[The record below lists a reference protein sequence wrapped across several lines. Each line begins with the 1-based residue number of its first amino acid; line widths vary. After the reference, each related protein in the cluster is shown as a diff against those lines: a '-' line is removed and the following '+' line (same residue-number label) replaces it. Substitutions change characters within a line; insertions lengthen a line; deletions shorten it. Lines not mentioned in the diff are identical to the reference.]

1 MIMKSDKDIKDE
13 VLLEMKQNGT
23 LVGEPPTPADGV
35 DLDEVRAAFVERFS
49 AQMNEE
55 LKEQYGRAR
64 IWGEKTDTIKNE
76 CVERFAGMINNVCKD
91 MFWGN
96 FHKKS

>member
-35 DLDEVRAAFVERFS
+35 DLDEGRAAFVERFS

-55 LKEQYGRAR
+55 L
-64 IWGEKTDTIKNE
+64 
-76 CVERFAGMINNVCKD
+76 
-91 MFWGN
+91 
-96 FHKKS
+96 